1 MQYVRSIS
9 GSVSKTW
16 NSINPATLSGAI
28 DVIVVEQEDGSLAC
42 SPFHVRFG
50 KFSLLRPYEK
60 KVEFRVN
67 NSKQDYAMK
76 LGEGG
81 EAFFVFETSDNIP
94 EAMQTSP
101 LVSPASSPPLPAE
114 SSSLS
119 NLSEPDFLD
128 LETGGGKSRSGSM
141 TRPGAGVL
149 TSPGRQN
156 NLSALTPLSS
166 SPEMSN
172 GRPVSGDWSGI
183 TARRTNTDE
192 LLPSSAQLLSGDGSD
207 RERQTRSLTPTL
219 ALHDGPSDTFT
230 ERSQSPPPLPTKE
243 AIERAVALSE
253 RLSASNIP
261 SQVTD
266 SGDLVLDMT
275 GYKSSDDDA
284 LRAEVIA
291 RKILSE
297 ELEGNYDIGALI
309 GADEHGNLWIYS
321 SEEAKEAASQRA
333 ALAGIPNSHLHS
345 DAASDP
351 GYHSEGE
358 SDVAKTPVLAP
369 HRRADSDLGLG
380 LETPPKTPPE
390 GAGDPNRNYA
400 KTLRLTSDQL
410 KSLGLKPGP
419 NSMSFT
425 VNRATCQAYMY
436 LWRHDVPIVISDIDG
451 TITKS
456 DALGQVLNMIGRDW
470 THIGVAKLYT
480 EIVNN
485 GYNIMYLT
493 SRSVG
498 QADTTRAYLNGVIQE
513 NYRLP
518 KGPTI
523 MSPDRTIAALR
534 RELYIRKPEVF
545 KMACLRDIKNLFG
558 PNRTPFYAGFG
569 NRLTDALSYR
579 SVSIPSNRIFTINS
593 NAEVSLD
600 LLSLN
605 KLRYSYVNMREVVD
619 HYFPPVNTLVK
630 GGGEEY
636 TDFTYWREPVLE
648 LDEFS
653 DSESGDMD
661 DEDDNVSDDEDANDE
676 LGESYMSRDSIDE
689 GDEYNGLE
697 ESMMSGEYDE
707 DETENL
713 ASSILKGEGTEFED
727 EDVNV
732 SIVQEQDFDE
742 GVAEDE
748 STQVIDLKSG
758 QKTSP
763 GEYQR
768 DIDAEVISG
777 IKGLGLERE
786 ESDDKKV

>member
-1 MQYVRSIS
+1 LTPPS
-9 GSVSKTW
+9 
-16 NSINPATLSGAI
+16 
-28 DVIVVEQEDGSLAC
+28 
-42 SPFHVRFG
+42 
-50 KFSLLRPYEK
+50 
-60 KVEFRVN
+60 
-67 NSKQDYAMK
+67 
-76 LGEGG
+76 
-81 EAFFVFETSDNIP
+81 
-94 EAMQTSP
+94 TSP
-101 LVSPASSPPLPAE
+101 E
-114 SSSLS
+114 YI
-119 NLSEPDFLD
+119 
-128 LETGGGKSRSGSM
+128 
-141 TRPGAGVL
+141 
-149 TSPGRQN
+149 
-156 NLSALTPLSS
+156 
-166 SPEMSN
+166 N
-172 GRPVSGDWSGI
+172 GRPISGDWSGVVRSQSDDLLPT
-183 TARRTNTDE
+183 TARSNT
-192 LLPSSAQLLSGDGSD
+192 SD
-207 RERQTRSLTPTL
+207 MTERERQTRSLTPTIP
-219 ALHDGPSDTFT
+219 AHDGQSDVFT

-243 AIERAVALSE
+243 AIERAMALSN

-266 SGDLVLDMT
+266 TGDLMLDMT

-309 GADEHGNLWIYS
+309 GADENGNLWIYS

-333 ALAGIPNSHLHS
+333 AMAGISNASALTT

-351 GYHSEGE
+351 GYHSETE
-358 SDVAKTPVLAP
+358 SDILRPPMAP
-369 HRRADSDLGLG
+369 THRRADSDSFGLS
-380 LETPPKTPPE
+380 TPPKTPP
-390 GAGDPNRNYA
+390 GTAGDPNRNYA

-410 KSLGLKPGP
+410 KALGLKPGP
-419 NSMSFT
+419 NPMSFT
-425 VNRATCQAYMY
+425 VNRATCQANMY
-436 LWRHDVPIVISDIDG
+436 LWRYDVPIVISDIDG

-456 DALGQVLNMIGRDW
+456 DALGHVLNMIGRDW

-498 QADTTRAYLNGVIQE
+498 QADTTRAYLNGVVQE

-593 NAEVSLD
+593 YAEVSLD

-619 HYFPPVNTLVK
+619 HYFPPVNTLVT

-636 TDFTYWREPVLE
+636 TDFTYWRDPVLD
-648 LDEFS
+648 LDDFS
-653 DSESGDMD
+653 GSESDEREMEERD
-661 DEDDNVSDDEDANDE
+661 DEEDEEEDEDDDEEEEGNED
-676 LGESYMSRDSIDE
+676 MRDSYIEEPYEDE
-689 GDEYNGLE
+689 VLE
-697 ESMMSGEYDE
+697 ESGLIESIEGDDRLVRNTVEEEDDFAVDDE
-707 DETENL
+707 EDDDEFDLESPIEERKQL
-713 ASSILKGEGTEFED
+713 GLDQKRGSE
-727 EDVNV
+727 EDVH
-732 SIVQEQDFDE
+732 
-742 GVAEDE
+742 
-748 STQVIDLKSG
+748 
-758 QKTSP
+758 
-763 GEYQR
+763 
-768 DIDAEVISG
+768 AEVITG
-777 IKGLGLERE
+777 MKGLRIEKE
-786 ESDDKKV
+786 EKQEDAKVEV

>member
-16 NSINPATLSGAI
+16 NSINPSTLSGAI
-28 DVIVVEQEDGSLAC
+28 DVIVVEQEDGTLAC

-67 NSKQDYAMK
+67 GQKQDYAMK
-76 LGEGG
+76 IGEGG

-114 SSSLS
+114 GSNVS

-128 LETGGGKSRSGSM
+128 LDIVGGKSRSGSV
-141 TRPGAGVL
+141 TRPGTGVL
-149 TSPGRQN
+149 STSVPRRPS
-156 NLSALTPLSS
+156 NLSTLTPLSA
-166 SPEMSN
+166 SPEFSS
-172 GRPVSGDWSGI
+172 GRPISGDWAGI
-183 TARRTNTDE
+183 AAGRTNTDE
-192 LLPSSAQLLSGDGSD
+192 LLPSSARISDGTE
-207 RERQTRSLTPTL
+207 RERQTRSLTPTFL
-219 ALHDGPSDTFT
+219 PQDARSEDFT
-230 ERSQSPPPLPTKE
+230 DRSHSPPPLPTRE
-243 AIERAVALSE
+243 AIERAVALSN
-253 RLSASNIP
+253 RLSSANIP

-266 SGDLVLDMT
+266 TGDLMLDMT
-275 GYKSSDDDA
+275 GYKSSDEDT

-309 GADEHGNLWIYS
+309 GVDENSNLWIYS

-333 ALAGIPNSHLHS
+333 TLAGIPSHAVLTS

-351 GYHSEGE
+351 GYHSESESESNTPIVPVHRRTE
-358 SDVAKTPVLAP
+358 SDSGA
-369 HRRADSDLGLG
+369 LGLQ
-380 LETPPKTPPE
+380 TPPKTPPE
-390 GAGDPNRNYA
+390 TAGDPNRNYA

-410 KSLGLKPGP
+410 KALGLKPGP
-419 NSMSFT
+419 NPMSFT

-436 LWRHDVPIVISDIDG
+436 LWRYDVPIVISDIDG

-493 SRSVG
+493 SRGVG
-498 QADTTRAYLNGVIQE
+498 QADTTRAYLNGVSQE
-513 NYRLP
+513 SYRLP
-518 KGPTI
+518 RGPTI

-545 KMACLRDIKNLFG
+545 KMACLRDIKSLFG
-558 PNRTPFYAGFG
+558 PNRSPFYAGFG

-593 NAEVSLD
+593 YAEVSLD

-619 HYFPPVNTLVK
+619 HYFPPVNMLVK
-630 GGGEEY
+630 SGGEEY

-648 LDEFS
+648 VDSFS
-653 DSESGDMD
+653 DSES
-661 DEDDNVSDDEDANDE
+661 DETEPEEEDVGSDSEDGDANEE
-676 LGESYMSRDSIDE
+676 LGDSYISRDSIDE
-689 GDEYNGLE
+689 SENGLE
-697 ESMMSGEYDE
+697 ESILSGSVDE
-707 DETENL
+707 EDNMTSSMLEADGNETEEEDSGLTPGADGNEHFL
-713 ASSILKGEGTEFED
+713 EDDQTEVVDLEALKPTATEERHAD
-727 EDVNV
+727 RA
-732 SIVQEQDFDE
+732 
-742 GVAEDE
+742 AEAI
-748 STQVIDLKSG
+748 T
-758 QKTSP
+758 
-763 GEYQR
+763 
-768 DIDAEVISG
+768 G
-777 IKGLGLERE
+777 IHGLSLERE
-786 ESDDKKV
+786 DSDDKKV

>member
-28 DVIVVEQEDGSLAC
+28 DVIVVEQEDGTLAC

-60 KVEFRVN
+60 KVEFQVHGV
-67 NSKQDYAMK
+67 KQDYAMK

-81 EAFFVFETSDNIP
+81 EAFFVFETSDTIP

-101 LVSPASSPPLPAE
+101 LVSPASSPPLPPD
-114 SSSLS
+114 STSGSH
-119 NLSEPDFLD
+119 LSEPDFLD
-128 LETGGGKSRSGSM
+128 LDTTTGKHRSASV
-141 TRPGAGVL
+141 TRPGVAVL
-149 TSPGRQN
+149 SSSVPRGTSNPN
-156 NLSALTPLSS
+156 ALTPHSG
-166 SPEMSN
+166 SPDFSN
-172 GRPVSGDWSGI
+172 GRPLSGDWAGVMSG
-183 TARRTNTDE
+183 RSNTDE
-192 LLPSSAQLLSGDGSD
+192 VLPSSARKTGEDAAE
-207 RERQTRSLTPTL
+207 RERQTRSLTPGL
-219 ALHDGPSDTFT
+219 LDGTD
-230 ERSQSPPPLPTKE
+230 RSYSPPPLPTKE
-243 AIERAVALSE
+243 AIQRAVALSE

-266 SGDLVLDMT
+266 TGDLMLDMT

-333 ALAGIPNSHLHS
+333 AMAGIPN
-345 DAASDP
+345 DAVSDP
-351 GYHSEGE
+351 GYHSDAE
-358 SDVAKTPVLAP
+358 SERAMPAISSR
-369 HRRADSDLGLG
+369 HRTGSDLGFQ
-380 LETPPKTPPE
+380 TPPKTLP
-390 GAGDPNRNYA
+390 GAAGDPNRNYA

-410 KSLGLKPGP
+410 KTLNLKPGP
-419 NSMSFT
+419 NLMSFT

-456 DALGQVLNMIGRDW
+456 DALGHVLNYVGRDW

-480 EIVNN
+480 DIVNN

-498 QADTTRAYLNGVIQE
+498 LADTTRAYLNGVAQE
-513 NYRLP
+513 GYRLP
-518 KGPTI
+518 KGPTL
-523 MSPDRTIAALR
+523 MSPDRTVAALR

-558 PNRTPFYAGFG
+558 PDRTPFCAGFG

-593 NAEVSLD
+593 YAEVSLD
-600 LLSLN
+600 LVNLN
-605 KLRYSYVNMREVVD
+605 KLRYSYINMREVVD
-619 HYFPPVNTLVK
+619 HYFPPVSTLVK

-636 TDFTYWREPVLE
+636 TDFTYWREPVLDI
-648 LDEFS
+648 DEFS
-653 DSESGDMD
+653 DSESDEKDGNDAGNISEDDEEEDDDDEEDGNDDLGDSYISRD
-661 DEDDNVSDDEDANDE
+661 SFDDDHDENGLDESILSGSGDEDDA
-676 LGESYMSRDSIDE
+676 MTDSA
-689 GDEYNGLE
+689 LE
-697 ESMMSGEYDE
+697 AADGVD
-707 DETENL
+707 
-713 ASSILKGEGTEFED
+713 FED
-727 EDVNV
+727 DTGDAKTATQNSSALPSV
-732 SIVQEQDFDE
+732 S
-742 GVAEDE
+742 E
-748 STQVIDLKSG
+748 SPAGLRRVVS
-758 QKTSP
+758 
-763 GEYQR
+763 QR
-768 DIDAEVISG
+768 DVDAEVITG
-777 IKGLGLERE
+777 VKGLGLERE

>member
-16 NSINPATLSGAI
+16 NSINPSTLSGAI

-67 NSKQDYAMK
+67 GQKQDYAMK

-114 SSSLS
+114 GSNVS

-128 LETGGGKSRSGSM
+128 LDIVGGKSRSGSV
-141 TRPGAGVL
+141 TRPGTGVL
-149 TSPGRQN
+149 STSAPRRPS
-156 NLSALTPLSS
+156 NLSSLTPLSA
-166 SPEMSN
+166 SPEFSS
-172 GRPVSGDWSGI
+172 GRPVSGDWAGI
-183 TARRTNTDE
+183 AAGRTNTDE
-192 LLPSSAQLLSGDGSD
+192 LLPSSARISEGTE
-207 RERQTRSLTPTL
+207 RERQTRSLTPTFL
-219 ALHDGPSDTFT
+219 QQDARSEDFT
-230 ERSQSPPPLPTKE
+230 DRSHSPPPLPTRE
-243 AIERAVALSE
+243 AIERAVALSN
-253 RLSASNIP
+253 RLSSANIP

-266 SGDLVLDMT
+266 TGDLMLDMT
-275 GYKSSDDDA
+275 GYKSSDEDT

-309 GADEHGNLWIYS
+309 GVDENGNLWIYS

-333 ALAGIPNSHLHS
+333 ILAGIPSHAVLSS

-351 GYHSEGE
+351 GYHSESESETNTPIVPTHRRTE
-358 SDVAKTPVLAP
+358 SDSGP
-369 HRRADSDLGLG
+369 LGLQ
-380 LETPPKTPPE
+380 TPPKTPPE
-390 GAGDPNRNYA
+390 TAGDPNRNYA

-410 KSLGLKPGP
+410 KALGLKPGP
-419 NSMSFT
+419 NPMSFT

-436 LWRHDVPIVISDIDG
+436 LWRYDVPIVISDIDG

-456 DALGQVLNMIGRDW
+456 DALGHVLNMIGRDW

-493 SRSVG
+493 SRGVG
-498 QADTTRAYLNGVIQE
+498 QADTTRAYLNGVVQE
-513 NYRLP
+513 SYRLP

-545 KMACLRDIKNLFG
+545 KMACLRDIKSLFG
-558 PNRTPFYAGFG
+558 PNRTPFCAGFG

-593 NAEVSLD
+593 YAEVSLD

-630 GGGEEY
+630 SGGEEY
-636 TDFTYWREPVLE
+636 TDFTYWREPVL
-648 LDEFS
+648 DVDSFS
-653 DSESGDMD
+653 DSESDETEAEEDIGSESEDGDGN
-661 DEDDNVSDDEDANDE
+661 EE
-676 LGESYMSRDSIDE
+676 LGDSYISRDSIDE
-689 GDEYNGLE
+689 SENGLE
-697 ESMMSGEYDE
+697 ESILSGSVDE
-707 DETENL
+707 EDNMTSSMLEAEGDETE
-713 ASSILKGEGTEFED
+713 EED
-727 EDVNV
+727 AGLTPGADGNEHFLED
-732 SIVQEQDFDE
+732 DH
-742 GVAEDE
+742 
-748 STQVIDLKSG
+748 TQVVDLGALKPTASEERQMDRAAEAITG
-758 QKTSP
+758 VP
-763 GEYQR
+763 GL
-768 DIDAEVISG
+768 S
-777 IKGLGLERE
+777 LERE
-786 ESDDKKV
+786 DSDDKKV